1 MSGKGLA
8 PAEELSEFLL
18 YNTDGGNTRV
28 QVRLYEGS
36 VWLSQRLIADLY
48 DRSPKTV
55 SEHIAN
61 IFEEGELEPERVTR
75 VFDVEQDEGGRSVV
89 RSIVCY
95 NLEMILAVGYRARS
109 ARGTQFR
116 KWATKLL
123 QEYVVKGFV
132 LDDERLKEPAGFG
145 QDYFD
150 ELLERIRAIRASEKR
165 LYLKVRDIYA
175 LSVDYD
181 KNHPAAKK
189 FFAAVQN
196 KIHFAVH
203 GHTAAEIMVLRVN
216 ADLPHMGLS
225 TWKESPNGKIHLA
238 DVLTAKN
245 YLSSEEITTMNSLVN
260 QFLEYAEQ
268 QARSRKVMT
277 MHDWEVKL
285 EAILRLNDMSILTS
299 AGKVSME
306 RAKSKAS
313 REFEVFEARELERET
328 AQDEDEL
335 EDVLK
340 KLVYIP
346 KSDSS
351 KDSECN
357 ENR

>member
-1 MSGKGLA
+1 M
-8 PAEELSEFLL
+8 
-18 YNTDGGNTRV
+18 
-28 QVRLYEGS
+28 
-36 VWLSQRLIADLY
+36 
-48 DRSPKTV
+48 
-55 SEHIAN
+55 
-61 IFEEGELEPERVTR
+61 
-75 VFDVEQDEGGRSVV
+75 
-89 RSIVCY
+89 
-95 NLEMILAVGYRARS
+95 
-109 ARGTQFR
+109 
-116 KWATKLL
+116 
-123 QEYVVKGFV
+123 
-132 LDDERLKEPAGFG
+132 
-145 QDYFD
+145 
-150 ELLERIRAIRASEKR
+150 
-165 LYLKVRDIYA
+165 YLKVRDIYA

-203 GHTAAEIMVLRVN
+203 GHTAAEIMVLRAN

-225 TWKESPNGKIHLA
+225 TWKESPNGKIRLA

>member
-1 MSGKGLA
+1 MNTEKLSR
-8 PAEELSEFLL
+8 AEELSEFLL
-18 YNTDGGNTRV
+18 YNTDAGNTRV

-36 VWLSQRLIADLY
+36 VWLSQRSIADLY
-48 DRSPKTV
+48 DRSAPTI

-61 IFEEGELEPERVTR
+61 IFEEGELEPEKVTW
-75 VFDVEQDEGGRSVV
+75 VFDVEQDEGGRLVLRSV
-89 RSIVCY
+89 VCY
-95 NLEMILAVGYRARS
+95 NLEMILAIGYRARS
-109 ARGTQFR
+109 SRGTQFR

-123 QEYVVKGFV
+123 HEFVVKGFV

-181 KNHPAAKK
+181 KNLPAAKK

-203 GHTAAEIMVLRVN
+203 GHTAAEVMMLRAN

-225 TWKESPNGKIHLA
+225 TWKESPNGKIHQA

-268 QARSRKVMT
+268 QARSRKIMT

-285 EAILRLNDMSILTS
+285 EAILRLNDMSILTN
-299 AGKVSME
+299 AGRVSME

-313 REFEVFEARELERET
+313 REFDVFEERELERENVK
-328 AQDEDEL
+328 DEGEL
-335 EDVLK
+335 EDVIKTL
-340 KLVYIP
+340 LEHPNHDSNVNGGSDVY
-346 KSDSS
+346 
-351 KDSECN
+351 
-357 ENR
+357 R

>member
-1 MSGKGLA
+1 
-8 PAEELSEFLL
+8 
-18 YNTDGGNTRV
+18 
-28 QVRLYEGS
+28 
-36 VWLSQRLIADLY
+36 VWLSQRSIADLY
-48 DRSPKTV
+48 DRSAPTV

-75 VFDVEQDEGGRSVV
+75 IFDVEQEEGGRAVV

-145 QDYFD
+145 PDYFD
-150 ELLERIRAIRASEKR
+150 ELLEKIRAIRASEKR
-165 LYLKVRDIYA
+165 LYLKVLKIYA

-181 KNHPAAKK
+181 KQHPAAKK
-189 FFAAVQN
+189 FFATVQN

-203 GHTAAEIMVLRVN
+203 GHTAAEVMMLRAN

-225 TWKESPNGKIHLA
+225 TWKESPNGKIRLA
-238 DVLTAKN
+238 DALTAKN
-245 YLSSEEITTMNSLVN
+245 YLSSEELTTMNSLVN

-285 EAILRLNDMSILTS
+285 EAILRLNDMSILAN
-299 AGKVSME
+299 AGRVSND

-313 REFEVFEARELERET
+313 REFEVFEARELEREN
-328 AQDEDEL
+328 AEDEDEL
-335 EDVLK
+335 EGVLK
-340 KLVYIP
+340 TLLEHP
-346 KSDSS
+346 NNDS
-351 KDSECN
+351 K
-357 ENR
+357 ENGGLDDYR

>member
-109 ARGTQFR
+109 SRGTQFR
-116 KWATKLL
+116 KWATRLL

-189 FFAAVQN
+189 FLQRCR
-196 KIHFAVH
+196 I
-203 GHTAAEIMVLRVN
+203 
-216 ADLPHMGLS
+216 
-225 TWKESPNGKIHLA
+225 
-238 DVLTAKN
+238 
-245 YLSSEEITTMNSLVN
+245 
-260 QFLEYAEQ
+260 
-268 QARSRKVMT
+268 RS
-277 MHDWEVKL
+277 
-285 EAILRLNDMSILTS
+285 ILRFTVIQRQ
-299 AGKVSME
+299 K
-306 RAKSKAS
+306 
-313 REFEVFEARELERET
+313 
-328 AQDEDEL
+328 
-335 EDVLK
+335 
-340 KLVYIP
+340 
-346 KSDSS
+346 
-351 KDSECN
+351 
-357 ENR
+357 